1 MEDTF
6 GRTITYLRLS
16 VTDLCNYRCCYCM
29 APEGMEKTAHGA
41 VCSLEELRDMTAAA
55 VACGVRK
62 VRITGGEPLE
72 LMIRSLDPY
81 MVRANNN
88 ILSRQFAEKLNAVPG
103 LTEAKRQ
110 EYLEAHQTALK
121 ESFIPAYRTLSQGL
135 EELQEAAAANG
146 ICLKLN
152 RKKK

>member
-29 APEGMEKTAHGA
+29 APEGVEKTAHGA

-62 VRITGGEPLE
+62 VRITCG
-72 LMIRSLDPY
+72 
-81 MVRANNN
+81 
-88 ILSRQFAEKLNAVPG
+88 
-103 LTEAKRQ
+103 
-110 EYLEAHQTALK
+110 
-121 ESFIPAYRTLSQGL
+121 
-135 EELQEAAAANG
+135 
-146 ICLKLN
+146 
-152 RKKK
+152 